1 MASRVIRLFKGRRGN
16 NGPAAAPAQQ
26 QPAEPEQLQ
35 PLQDDAAKDRTQE
48 REPARGPFRR
58 AAKALRRLLRL
69 PRRQTRGTA
78 TEGTAQPDSGPEELR
93 AEAAASTAASEPAAA
108 SEQATAEGRVEADM
122 ALTEGMAPSDS
133 QAQGMPATE
142 AMPTLTETPAPAL
155 EIFQNAAVS
164 PQQVLATVRDIL
176 ERLASCATVDAG
188 LKMEIL
194 SLAEEHPAQVA
205 MSLLSCAPTCDRA
218 TALMWR
224 AIGTSEVAVEEVLPA
239 LLSALE
245 EEPPYGGFYCCGDN
259 EAVFGLAATLVLWR
273 IAPMSEWH
281 SAVANHSPQLFVAL
295 LLQIV
300 TMTEQTAEDAETR
313 SFWRACQEE
322 HGLPGNPSSFAAQTM
337 KALLSRVGYAW
348 KLADLEHMRVWQK
361 LLCADTQHYA
371 AALLARE
378 VRCAAMPFRSFCPCM
393 ASHLLGLLVGKQPRC
408 PLPALAFFVEL
419 LPCLDLS
426 KDGPRAL
433 LVLSRQ
439 LPSECRDRPR
449 LALRGLVVL
458 SKEPSLG
465 RGIRGLYPHLVQQ
478 LADPDAEMVGMTLCV
493 LTRVLQDKDLV
504 LPSVIALK
512 LAEPLPPHFE
522 NDNSHVQLLS
532 IRLFGKVTEL
542 VVEEGENPLTTI
554 VSQSLLPLF
563 LRWHDENLHV
573 SKASGE
579 ALLYAAR
586 FLRRRDLEELLRK
599 EQRMKFAERLLL
611 QDESRA
617 AEHLR
622 WALPYLQSPQRPV
635 RRAAVRII
643 GLAGVLVTGQKE
655 ELQVLTEALQALRGD
670 ESLSCTSILIQLIFE
685 RRSAEL
691 GLSAGSDVPAS
702 FGDFQFLLKKGAPA
716 EQDGPAGAP
725 GTALAA
731 QS

>member
-133 QAQGMPATE
+133 QAQGMPVTE

-164 PQQVLATVRDIL
+164 PQQ
-176 ERLASCATVDAG
+176 
-188 LKMEIL
+188 
-194 SLAEEHPAQVA
+194 
-205 MSLLSCAPTCDRA
+205 SLLPCSLPAPQGTGALSPGPSMGHGADAHLWSHRA

-245 EEPPYGGFYCCGDN
+245 EKPPYGGFYCCGDN

-300 TMTEQTAEDAETR
+300 TITEQTAEDAETR

-504 LPSVIALK
+504 LPSVTALK

-579 ALLYAAR
+579 ALLCAAR
-586 FLRRRDLEELLRK
+586 LLKRRDLEELLRK

>member
-1 MASRVIRLFKGRRGN
+1 
-16 NGPAAAPAQQ
+16 
-26 QPAEPEQLQ
+26 
-35 PLQDDAAKDRTQE
+35 
-48 REPARGPFRR
+48 
-58 AAKALRRLLRL
+58 
-69 PRRQTRGTA
+69 
-78 TEGTAQPDSGPEELR
+78 
-93 AEAAASTAASEPAAA
+93 
-108 SEQATAEGRVEADM
+108 
-122 ALTEGMAPSDS
+122 
-133 QAQGMPATE
+133 
-142 AMPTLTETPAPAL
+142 
-155 EIFQNAAVS
+155 
-164 PQQVLATVRDIL
+164 
-176 ERLASCATVDAG
+176 
-188 LKMEIL
+188 
-194 SLAEEHPAQVA
+194 
-205 MSLLSCAPTCDRA
+205 
-218 TALMWR
+218 
-224 AIGTSEVAVEEVLPA
+224 
-239 LLSALE
+239 
-245 EEPPYGGFYCCGDN
+245 
-259 EAVFGLAATLVLWR
+259 
-273 IAPMSEWH
+273 MSEWH
-281 SAVANHSPQLFVAL
+281 FAILLHSPQLFVAL

-300 TMTEQTAEDAETR
+300 TITEQTAEDAETR

-337 KALLSRVGYAW
+337 KALLSTLGFDK
-348 KLADLEHMRVWQK
+348 KLMALEDKRVWQK
-361 LLCADTQHYA
+361 LLCAPTQHYA

-378 VRCAAMPFRSFCPCM
+378 VRRALAPLCPFM
-393 ASHLLGLLVGKQPRC
+393 ASHLLGLLIGKQPRC

-493 LTRVLQDKDLV
+493 LTCVLQDKDLV

-522 NDNSHVQLLS
+522 NDNSHVQRLS
-532 IRLFGKVTEL
+532 IELFCMVMDL
-542 VVEEGENPLTTI
+542 VVEEEETPLTTI

-563 LRWHDENLHV
+563 LRCHDENPHV
-573 SKASGE
+573 AKASGE
-579 ALLYAAR
+579 ALLCAAR
-586 FLRRRDLEELLRK
+586 FLKRRDLEELLLK
-599 EQRMKFAERLLL
+599 KQRMKFAERLLL

-635 RRAAVRII
+635 RRAAVRIM

-670 ESLSCTSILIQLIFE
+670 ERPSCMSIVLQLMFE
-685 RRSAEL
+685 RRSAGL
-691 GLSAGSDVPAS
+691 GSSAGSDVLAS
-702 FGDFQFLLKKGAPA
+702 FGDCQFPVKMGAPA